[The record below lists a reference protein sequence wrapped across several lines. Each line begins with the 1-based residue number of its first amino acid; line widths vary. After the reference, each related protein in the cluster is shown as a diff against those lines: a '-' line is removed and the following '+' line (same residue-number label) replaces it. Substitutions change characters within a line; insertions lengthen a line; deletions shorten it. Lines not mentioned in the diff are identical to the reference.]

1 MVIALVVTPDGL
13 PLAYEVMAGNT
24 SDTEMRRSDPPVQYL
39 VGMPKGRLRLEKHL
53 IDKPWQEVREGVQ
66 VKLLA
71 EDGELYVF
79 AQSDDRLAK
88 EPRCASA
95 R

>member
-1 MVIALVVTPDGL
+1 M
-13 PLAYEVMAGNT
+13 
-24 SDTEMRRSDPPVQYL
+24 QYL
-39 VGMPKGRLRLEKHL
+39 VGTPKGRLTRLEKHL